1 MSPLVKK
8 LIYFVLISIVISM
21 IYSVF
26 AYGKSV
32 ERKDQEIIRLEQ
44 LRKMAEEAQRIRDQ
58 DIRLMMEGIQG
69 ETRIIER
76 IRTERIEV
84 VTPDCIDL
92 GVDWVREANKIMGTN
107 P

>member
-1 MSPLVKK
+1 MIKKFLYLALV
-8 LIYFVLISIVISM
+8 SILFTA

-84 VTPDCIDL
+84 VTPDCTDL